1 MGKDIYT
8 IEINSTE
15 FKAAEVVDGI
25 YTLDMMGRFPN
36 LVGKAVI
43 VKPNFWQFA
52 GNVTETTNIRPEGG
66 FAIGVVTS
74 TAGGAITTIPQL
86 ILSQSYL
93 VRSNL
98 FNEKSFTKSG
108 ASSTILMPV
117 SSAPSLYNYSFEA
130 VLPSVLN
137 VSFHQCKQETNAVA
151 TETVVPFTNKQR
163 LVVSFTIMEK
173 D

>member
-1 MGKDIYT
+1 MGKDVYT

-15 FKAAEVVDGI
+15 FEAAEVVDGI

-74 TAGGAITTIPQL
+74 EAGGAITTIPQL

-117 SSAPSLYNYSFEA
+117 SSAPSLYNYSFES